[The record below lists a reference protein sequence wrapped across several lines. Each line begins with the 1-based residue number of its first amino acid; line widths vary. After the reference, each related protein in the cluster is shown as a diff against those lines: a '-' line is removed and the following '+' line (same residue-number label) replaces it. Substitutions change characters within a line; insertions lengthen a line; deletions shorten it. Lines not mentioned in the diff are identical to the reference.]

1 MVAGV
6 FISLSLFLTTDPPS
20 VKSAST
26 GHRNFKNEIQ
36 KRSLP
41 ELVERDEKIVLQW
54 KADDQEKS
62 VVENVESG

>member
-6 FISLSLFLTTDPPS
+6 FLSLFLSFFLSTDPPP

-26 GHRNFKNEIQ
+26 GHRDFKNEIQ

-54 KADDQEKS
+54 KAS
-62 VVENVESG
+62 VVENVKSG

>member
-1 MVAGV
+1 MY
-6 FISLSLFLTTDPPS
+6 FSLSLFLSTDPPP

-26 GHRNFKNEIQ
+26 GHRHFKNEIQ

-41 ELVERDEKIVLQW
+41 ELVERDEKIVLQR
-54 KADDQEKS
+54 KADDEEKS